1 MTTLNSANTFGN
13 AAGSTTPGT
22 LESTTNN
29 ISGHKW
35 NKNDWF
41 IDNIAEGFDKGATKM
56 MRQLE
61 KARKKLSKKP
71 DNPSV
76 LAEFQ
81 AKLSEYTLFRNAQS
95 STVKAFKD
103 IDAAIIQN
111 FR

>member
-1 MTTLNSANTFGN
+1 MSIHRSENTSGS
-13 AAGSTTPGT
+13 AAGGTAPGT
-22 LESTTNN
+22 LESTTDNK
-29 ISGHKW
+29 SGHKW
-35 NKNDWF
+35 SKNDWF
-41 IDNIAEGFDKGATKM
+41 IDNIAEGFNKGAKKM

-61 KARKKLSKKP
+61 NAREELSKKP
-71 DNPSV
+71 DDPSV

-95 STVKAFKD
+95 STIKAFKD

>member
-1 MTTLNSANTFGN
+1 MSDLRA
-13 AAGSTTPGT
+13 
-22 LESTTNN
+22 
-29 ISGHKW
+29 W
-35 NKNDWF
+35 NGNDWF
-41 IDNIAEGFDKGATKM
+41 IDDIAKDFDTGAQTM
-56 MRQLE
+56 MQQLE
-61 KARKKLSKKP
+61 NARAELANAP

-103 IDAAIIQN
+103 IGAAIIQN